1 MEENYKLEKEFKLSV
16 DTFREAYRAFQK
28 KLIYPKSRTYMA
40 IFAALALG
48 ILIFGVIVMSDASK
62 KQKYVTYIAFMMAAA
77 FAFKEWY
84 TPEKMRRN
92 LTESVRALG
101 EPVYKIG
108 IGDKFVDIST
118 VAEDLSDISE
128 EDRESVQN
136 EDPLPEKTRLKVDE
150 GFQLMEYDKFFL
162 MLAGKESFYILP
174 KEGFSESELKIVRD
188 IKN

>member
-1 MEENYKLEKEFKLSV
+1 
-16 DTFREAYRAFQK
+16 
-28 KLIYPKSRTYMA
+28 
-40 IFAALALG
+40 
-48 ILIFGVIVMSDASK
+48 
-62 KQKYVTYIAFMMAAA
+62 
-77 FAFKEWY
+77 
-84 TPEKMRRN
+84 MRRN

-128 EDRESVQN
+128 EEKESVQN
-136 EDPLPEKTRLKVDE
+136 EDPLPEKTRIKVDE